1 MYRFESSGGPYDRVL
16 YGCCKGV
23 QGPSSGVEF
32 ASVCVRRSGDLGVE
46 MQTLP
51 VKLLGTWP
59 CEFGKCHFPK
69 SPFHRST
76 FKLICHRG
84 KTHDHRPRGDT
95 PWKAQTIHR
104 SMMCNDPLVVS
115 W

>member
-51 VKLLGTWP
+51 VKLLG
-59 CEFGKCHFPK
+59 ELGRAN
-69 SPFHRST
+69 SGNVISQSRRSI
-76 FKLICHRG
+76 L
-84 KTHDHRPRGDT
+84 P
-95 PWKAQTIHR
+95 
-104 SMMCNDPLVVS
+104 
-115 W
+115 